1 MPGFEWIDEEEK
13 NAVMAVF
20 DEGGVLFAHGFDGM
34 RKHFHIREFEQQ
46 AQEYFKVKH
55 CLAVSSG
62 TAAIKVAL
70 KSVGVQPGD
79 EVITQAFN
87 FIATVEAI
95 LDCGA
100 VPVIANVDLSLNMD
114 VDDLQSLISEK
125 TKAILPVHM
134 LGVAANM
141 KSILKLATERGIPVV
156 EDNCESI
163 GATYNG
169 QSLGTLGQAG
179 AISFDQGK
187 MLATGEGGMVLTNDA
202 AVSKYACEYHDHG
215 HEGNPDRPRGRDTH
229 SIYGFNYRMT
239 EMQGAVGKVH
249 LSKLSR
255 MLEANKER
263 YQALEDAIGGKFR
276 FRTIP
281 KECVPTFDTLILVEP
296 DEYVRKAVIDTC
308 IQEGFGTKNLPD
320 AMEWHCTAFWDHAL
334 SAEQVTRS
342 QKTRKILEDAVAI
355 PVWLRKTVDD
365 YQRFGKLLMKLK

>member
-1 MPGFEWIDEEEK
+1 MPGFEWINVEEK

-46 AQEYFKVKH
+46 AQEYFQVKH
-55 CLAVSSG
+55 CLAVTSG
-62 TAAIKVAL
+62 TAALKVAL

-100 VPVIANVDLSLNMD
+100 VPVIANIDSTLNMD
-114 VDDLQSLISEK
+114 FDDLQSLISEK

-141 KSILKLATERGIPVV
+141 EAILDFGIERGIPVV

-187 MLATGEGGMVLTNDA
+187 MIATGEGGMVLTNDD

-215 HEGNPDRPRGRDTH
+215 HENNPDRPRGRDTH

-239 EMQGAVGKVH
+239 EMQGAIGKVQ

-263 YQALEDAIGGKFR
+263 YQALEDAMDGKFR
-276 FRTIP
+276 LRTIP
-281 KECVPTFDTLILVEP
+281 EVCVPTFDTLILIEP
-296 DEYVRKAVIDTC
+296 NEHIRKTVIDTC
-308 IQEGFGTKNLPD
+308 IQEGIGTKNLPD
-320 AMEWHCTAFWDHAL
+320 AMEWHCTAFWNHAL

-342 QKTRKILEDAVAI
+342 LKTKSVLESCVAI
-355 PVWLRKTVDD
+355 PIWLRKSADNYKRLGT
-365 YQRFGKLLMKLK
+365 LLNNI

>member
-34 RKHFHIREFEQQ
+34 REHFHIREFEQK
-46 AQEYFKVKH
+46 AQEFFNVNH
-55 CLAVSSG
+55 CLAVNSG
-62 TAAIKVAL
+62 TAALKIAL

-100 VPVIANVDLSLNMD
+100 VPVIANVDSSLNMD
-114 VDDLQSLISEK
+114 FDDLQSLITEK

-141 KSILKLATERGIPVV
+141 DAILKLANQHKIPVV

-163 GATYNG
+163 GGTYKG
-169 QSLGTLGQAG
+169 KFLGTLGNAA

-187 MLATGEGGMVLTNDA
+187 MLVTGEGGMVLTNDKMI
-202 AVSKYACEYHDHG
+202 SKYACEYHDHG

-239 EMQGAVGKVH
+239 EMQGAVGKVQ
-249 LSKLSR
+249 LSKLNR
-255 MLEANKER
+255 MLEANKKR
-263 YQALEDAIGGKFR
+263 CQTLENGLDGKFQLR
-276 FRTIP
+276 SIP
-281 KECVPTFDTLILVEP
+281 EECIPSFDTLIVIEP
-296 DEYVRKAVIDTC
+296 DEKMRKTFIEILVS
-308 IQEGFGTKNLPD
+308 EGFGTKNLPD

-334 SAEQVTRS
+334 SAEQVARS
-342 QKTRKILEDAVAI
+342 QKTRKMLEDAVAVPI
-355 PVWLRKTVDD
+355 WLRKSVED
-365 YQRFGKLLMKLK
+365 YRVLGNLLAKLK

>member
-1 MPGFEWIDEEEK
+1 MPGFEWIDGEEK
-13 NAVMAVF
+13 DAVMAVF

-34 RKHFHIREFEQQ
+34 RKHFHIREFEQK
-46 AQEYFKVKH
+46 AREYFQVKH
-55 CLAVSSG
+55 CLAVASG
-62 TAAIKVAL
+62 TAAIKVSL

-100 VPVIANVDLSLNMD
+100 VPVITNVDSSLNMA
-114 VDDLQSLISEK
+114 VDDLKILITNK

-134 LGVAANM
+134 LGVSANM
-141 KSILKLATERGIPVV
+141 KAILKIATEHGIPVV

-163 GATYNG
+163 GAKYNG

-215 HEGNPDRPRGRDTH
+215 HESNPDRPRGRDTH

-239 EMQGAVGKVH
+239 EMQGAVGKVQ

-263 YQALEDAIGGKFR
+263 YQALEDAMGGKFR

-334 SAEQVTRS
+334 SAEQVARS
-342 QKTRKILEDAVAI
+342 QKTRIMLEDAVAI

-365 YQRFGKLLMKLK
+365 YQRLGKLLMKLK